1 MTTFTPLCYSVEPI
15 ESSHPKCND
24 LTQGI
29 TSEKRSRHT
38 YFLAEFIECN
48 FYVTYGPWADL
59 QLFQTRFV
67 IGWENI
73 RDGDIT
79 MSLFLKTIGSASYR
93 DQWNKRF
100 GWVQL
105 NRYIWCSSMLI
116 LNVLYNVQVVKY
128 IQQTKRPD
136 YDLPKNL
143 VAFKRLKTME
153 NYKPSSQKV
162 VASAYETIVLYERF
176 LYY

>member
-1 MTTFTPLCYSVEPI
+1 M
-15 ESSHPKCND
+15 
-24 LTQGI
+24 
-29 TSEKRSRHT
+29 
-38 YFLAEFIECN
+38 
-48 FYVTYGPWADL
+48 
-59 QLFQTRFV
+59 
-67 IGWENI
+67 
-73 RDGDIT
+73 
-79 MSLFLKTIGSASYR
+79 
-93 DQWNKRF
+93 
-100 GWVQL
+100 QL

-176 LYY
+176 LHY